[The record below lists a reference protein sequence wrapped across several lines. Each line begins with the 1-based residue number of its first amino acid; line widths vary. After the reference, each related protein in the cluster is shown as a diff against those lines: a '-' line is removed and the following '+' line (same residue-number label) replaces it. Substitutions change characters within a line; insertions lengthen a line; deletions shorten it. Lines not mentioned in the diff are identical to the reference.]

1 MIRHYRIDYAGNRM
15 NYATNEDMVD
25 TPFKFFVW
33 EASEL
38 TAAFVLE
45 EDYKLFLTQFR
56 KPKEKEEVKKCAD

>member
-1 MIRHYRIDYAGNRM
+1 MYKL
-15 NYATNEDMVD
+15 TNNDLLK
-25 TPFKFFVW
+25 TPFRWFVW

-56 KPKEKEEVKKCAD
+56 KREDKDVQEIN

>member
-1 MIRHYRIDYAGNRM
+1 MIRHYKRDYAGNIMCYPRD
-15 NYATNEDMVD
+15 EDMVN
-25 TPFKFFVW
+25 TSFNWFVW

-56 KPKEKEEVKKCAD
+56 KREDKNVREVN